1 MAVAANRSTASD
13 ERIAPPVSPYIV
25 QASSVI
31 PAALITGIQSD
42 LPGQIAA
49 QVTQNVYVSPTG
61 RILLIPQGSRLIGEY
76 DSEVSAGQSRVLLAW
91 DRLILPGGRSILL
104 DRQPG
109 ADASGMAGIRERVNY
124 HWGSMLKDGMIST
137 FQCGI
142 AGCRERVWTYG

>member
-13 ERIAPPVSPYIV
+13 ERIAPPVSPFLV
-25 QASSVI
+25 QAGSVI
-31 PAALITGIQSD
+31 TAALITGIQSD

-49 QVTQNVYVSPTG
+49 QVTQNVYDSAKG

-91 DRLILPGGRSILL
+91 DRLLLPGGRAILL

-109 ADASGMAGIRERVNY
+109 D
-124 HWGSMLKDGMIST
+124 H
-137 FQCGI
+137 
-142 AGCRERVWTYG
+142 

>member
-25 QASSVI
+25 QAGSVI

-49 QVTQNVYVSPTG
+49 QVTQNVYDSPTG

-76 DSEVSAGQSRVLLAW
+76 RSEEHTSELQSLMRISYAVFC
-91 DRLILPGGRSILL
+91 
-104 DRQPG
+104 
-109 ADASGMAGIRERVNY
+109 
-124 HWGSMLKDGMIST
+124 LKKKNT
-137 FQCGI
+137 QY
-142 AGCRERVWTYG
+142 TLTQK